1 MIDDTI
7 EVRDNVLNTQDY
19 SDLVALISKSRNFKW
34 SRSRCLPD
42 GNFADEVKYNLQF
55 THMFYSNGS
64 HGSSES
70 TVCEFYSFI
79 MPLLQIMDIDVLI
92 KTPRV
97 KNTSIYDIFIE
108 DLKKKGYVV
117 ETLSH
122 GAKKFMGICRYKNEF
137 RRIDI
142 MFTRTHDYPFA
153 ILYFTGS
160 KEFNTRMRS
169 YLLERGLSLNE
180 YGIRDVKT
188 DRLIDYT
195 FLNERSIFDYIRWRY
210 VEPENR

>member
-92 KTPRV
+92 KV
-97 KNTSIYDIFIE
+97 KANLTVNRGKQYSQGMHVDVPKNLQARGKTAIY
-108 DLKKKGYVV
+108 Y
-117 ETLSH
+117 
-122 GAKKFMGICRYKNEF
+122 
-137 RRIDI
+137 
-142 MFTRTHDYPFA
+142 
-153 ILYFTGS
+153 
-160 KEFNTRMRS
+160 
-169 YLLERGLSLNE
+169 LNE
-180 YGIRDVKT
+180 T
-188 DRLIDYT
+188 DGGTLFENGEFVTGNKNRLV
-195 FLNERSIFDYIRWRY
+195 IFRNNINHSAVTHTSDSPDRVVINFNWIYQRY
-210 VEPENR
+210 FPLEHEGVTVTMAS